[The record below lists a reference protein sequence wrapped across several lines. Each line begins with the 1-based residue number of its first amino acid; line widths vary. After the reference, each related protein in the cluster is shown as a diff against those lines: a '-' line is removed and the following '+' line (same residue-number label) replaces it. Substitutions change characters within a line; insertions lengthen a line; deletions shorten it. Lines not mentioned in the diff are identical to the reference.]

1 MSVTKSSP
9 PAGHVAAC
17 VFPFASHPMALF
29 GLVCRLAKEA
39 PQLQF
44 SFLCT
49 QRSNSMVL
57 SNETNILPT
66 NIKTYDVDNGSPE
79 GIDHLTLDHALEG
92 KYFFKQF
99 PGNFRRGIDT
109 AVAETGGRSVTF
121 LIIDACFSF
130 DLGKLAEEMNVPWV
144 AFMVPAPHDLA
155 VWFQKDL
162 IQQLYTNAQTHDDHP
177 EDQVVDIIPGLPPV
191 PFKDFQDEVFQRNP
205 SSPVVQILSS
215 MAQKITQASAI
226 VWSSCE
232 ELNPSFLT
240 NYLKSKAQNLLF
252 VGSLNLSGTDATGHL
267 TWLDRQKTASVVY
280 ISFGTVA
287 APGREELEALAEAL
301 EERGVPFLWSLK
313 DKFKE
318 YLPDGFIERTRT
330 RGKVVPWASQRKVLG
345 HRSIGV
351 HVTQSGYG
359 SVLDSILCGVPMI
372 CRSVWADN
380 HLNAKMVEEV
390 WGIGVRFE
398 NRVITKSGMLKC
410 LDMIF
415 QQDKGKEIRQA
426 ATALKQ
432 VLEKAAGPDGVAAKH
447 FETLL
452 QIISEK

>member
-1 MSVTKSSP
+1 MSVTKSSL
-9 PAGHVAAC
+9 PAGHVAVC
-17 VFPFASHPMALF
+17 VFPFTSHPMALF

-44 SFLCT
+44 SFICT

-66 NIKTYDVDNGSPE
+66 NIKTYDVDDGLPE
-79 GIDHLTLDHALEG
+79 RVDHLTLDHALES

-99 PGNFRRGIDT
+99 PENFRRGVDT

-121 LIIDACFSF
+121 LIIDAFFSF

-144 AFMVPAPHDLA
+144 AFMVPAPYDLA

-162 IQQLYTNAQTHDDHP
+162 IQQLYTNAQTHNDHP
-177 EDQVVDIIPGLPPV
+177 EDKVVDIIPGLPPV
-191 PFKDFQDEVFQRNP
+191 PFKDFHYEVFQRNP

-215 MAQKITQASAI
+215 MVRKITQASAI
-226 VWSSCE
+226 VWSSYE

-252 VGSLNLSGTDATGHL
+252 V
-267 TWLDRQKTASVVY
+267 
-280 ISFGTVA
+280 
-287 APGREELEALAEAL
+287 APGREELKALAEAL
-301 EERGVPFLWSLK
+301 EESGVPFLWSLK

-318 YLPDGFIERTRT
+318 YLPDGFVERTGT
-330 RGKVVPWASQRKVLG
+330 HGKVVPWASQRKVLG
-345 HRSIGV
+345 HPSIGV
-351 HVTQSGYG
+351 HVTHSGYG

-372 CRSVWADN
+372 CRSVWADS

-415 QQDKGKEIRQA
+415 QQDKGKEIKQA

-452 QIISEK
+452 QIICEK